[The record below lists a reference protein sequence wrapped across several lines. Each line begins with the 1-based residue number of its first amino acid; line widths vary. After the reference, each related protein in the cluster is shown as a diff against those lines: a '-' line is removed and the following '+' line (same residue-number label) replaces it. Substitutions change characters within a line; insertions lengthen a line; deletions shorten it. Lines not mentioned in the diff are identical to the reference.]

1 MKHQQ
6 QLEFNQGVMKL
17 SAYDPSSKKYETR
30 ILRLPE
36 VPFLEPLEYLINNET
51 NKPLRLTKSCNNKR
65 INNHTSTITLT
76 PRRCQSNPNLYKK
89 QQSYQNNA
97 PSIRSKRSLSGAF
110 NAVTGFIQKAAK
122 NKKQKSSTSSWSNET
137 WYDEIRLSSDSSIS
151 TLNLNTPSYPTR
163 QTIAL
168 SCENWWKSSP
178 PLII

>member
-1 MKHQQ
+1 MLMLKINIPQLCTNSLCLQGVIIQLSFFSFLLFKHPLSFRFFFLLQIMKHQQ

-89 QQSYQNNA
+89 QQSYQNNGKY
-97 PSIRSKRSLSGAF
+97 IYSK
-110 NAVTGFIQKAAK
+110 T
-122 NKKQKSSTSSWSNET
+122 TM
-137 WYDEIRLSSDSSIS
+137 
-151 TLNLNTPSYPTR
+151 
-163 QTIAL
+163 
-168 SCENWWKSSP
+168 
-178 PLII
+178 